1 MSVIENLGSGSG
13 SLSDVDIDVNTEF
26 DLFGGNITTHHD
38 KIKFINQGTY
48 GCIFR
53 PAMNCKGKL
62 INSSFVT
69 KIQSEKDNSD
79 KETKIGY
86 KIKKIQGYS
95 KYFAPILKTCNV
107 SIANIKNDEIKKCD
121 FINEKTTKIISNKM
135 KYVGDKTLFE
145 YFLSIFK
152 ENPDKIQDV
161 IFDCYLHI
169 LEGIKLLHQNNI
181 IHYDLKE
188 NNIMFD
194 EQHQYPIIIDFGLSF
209 ENTKLDDYND
219 LLEAFYIYAPEYKPW
234 CFEIHIIS
242 FILRNIDEKDL
253 NETISLSLLNQV
265 IADFLKKNTMF
276 KYFKKSEKYK
286 HYENRLKEFLNQYS
300 ELSYI
305 DLISELIKYD
315 YSWDNYSLAIIIF
328 YSIYTL
334 RLDETYSMNI
344 LLKLVKQI
352 IFSTPDTRFTI
363 QDTIDKVISI
373 YDEFT

>member
-1 MSVIENLGSGSG
+1 M
-13 SLSDVDIDVNTEF
+13 DANTDF
-26 DLFGGNITTHHD
+26 DLFRGNTPTHHD

-69 KIQSEKDNSD
+69 KIQSEKENSD

-152 ENPDKIQDV
+152 ENPNKIQDV

-169 LEGIKLLHQNNI
+169 LKGIKLLHQNNI

-194 EQHQYPIIIDFGLSF
+194 EQRQYPIIIDFGLSF
-209 ENTKLDDYND
+209 ENTKLNEYED
-219 LLEAFYIYAPEYKPW
+219 LLEAFYVYTPKYKPW
-234 CFEIHIIS
+234 CFEIHVIS
-242 FILRNIDEKDL
+242 FILRNIDEKDM
-253 NETISLSLLNQV
+253 NEPISLSLLNPV
-265 IADFLKKNTMF
+265 VTDFLKENTMF

-286 HYENRLKEFLNQYS
+286 HYENGLKEFLNQYS

-305 DLISELIKYD
+305 DLINELIKYD

-344 LLKLVKQI
+344 LLKLLKQI
-352 IFSTPDTRFTI
+352 IFSTPDTRFAI
-363 QDTIDKVISI
+363 QDTMDKVISI